1 MPNILQRIRS
11 AAEVLVRGNAWER
24 YFDQPGR
31 GGARA
36 DELTQPFKNSVWVQR
51 AIKKISGPI
60 SSVPFYFTDENGAEI
75 KDRALDMIWNDPA
88 KCMTRADFIEATVG
102 WLKLEGEAFWILPDE
117 WRVPFPEVGGAAM
130 RGKLI
135 IARPDRMMAVMRGD
149 ELVAW
154 TLTDARGQRHTLLP
168 DELVHLKYWNPYD
181 PIRGMSEY
189 AAANVAADA
198 DHATGI
204 YNRNLMRA
212 AGDQGV
218 YVIAKS
224 GNVNDEQRRQI
235 TEQLR
240 MKRDLSM
247 RGQFRPTFLSGDVT
261 IEDAKVQP
269 LDANIIAARLQ
280 NRHEVFMAFGV
291 PPSMADVKASYSI
304 GSASDYFMLIHETCA
319 PTGQKI
325 CSAVESIVARM
336 APGRGV
342 RVAFDWDDHP
352 VMQEVRRERADTAV
366 KLWGVG
372 MPMEKINDYLGL
384 DMPEFDGWD
393 VGYLPFSVAPVGSK
407 ESALPDQDA
416 AFTQGADAEGP
427 ANPVQEMLRALRGGE
442 DFVCPYCGVAFDYSA
457 QPEVCM
463 GSVKCPHCGE
473 ICSQCEAHSDA
484 AVFQRGRPARE
495 VALWKSH
502 AAKRKAVIKIFESKF
517 NRVLFDARAETL
529 RKIEAHYKPEAK
541 AVTRAAGDFM
551 FDGEKF
557 KKALVSVMRQATQ
570 RALDQAGTE
579 LMQELGKNDPWKY
592 PPQKAV
598 EVLAQRENKMK
609 GVADDVFER
618 IKEQITQGITDGDSI
633 EGMANRIKDTFNDI
647 SDGKARV
654 VASTETSAAYGAAR
668 DEAMKDAGVRWKQW
682 LTSGL
687 PNVRAA
693 HAAANGQTVP
703 VDEPFHVGGED
714 LEYPGDPS
722 GEPGNVINCHCV
734 SVAAQEPN

>member
-1 MPNILQRIRS
+1 
-11 AAEVLVRGNAWER
+11 
-24 YFDQPGR
+24 
-31 GGARA
+31 
-36 DELTQPFKNSVWVQR
+36 
-51 AIKKISGPI
+51 
-60 SSVPFYFTDENGAEI
+60 
-75 KDRALDMIWNDPA
+75 
-88 KCMTRADFIEATVG
+88 
-102 WLKLEGEAFWILPDE
+102 
-117 WRVPFPEVGGAAM
+117 
-130 RGKLI
+130 
-135 IARPDRMMAVMRGD
+135 
-149 ELVAW
+149 
-154 TLTDARGQRHTLLP
+154 
-168 DELVHLKYWNPYD
+168 
-181 PIRGMSEY
+181 
-189 AAANVAADA
+189 
-198 DHATGI
+198 
-204 YNRNLMRA
+204 
-212 AGDQGV
+212 
-218 YVIAKS
+218 
-224 GNVNDEQRRQI
+224 
-235 TEQLR
+235 
-240 MKRDLSM
+240 
-247 RGQFRPTFLSGDVT
+247 
-261 IEDAKVQP
+261 
-269 LDANIIAARLQ
+269 
-280 NRHEVFMAFGV
+280 
-291 PPSMADVKASYSI
+291 
-304 GSASDYFMLIHETCA
+304 
-319 PTGQKI
+319 
-325 CSAVESIVARM
+325 
-336 APGRGV
+336 
-342 RVAFDWDDHP
+342 
-352 VMQEVRRERADTAV
+352 
-366 KLWGVG
+366 
-372 MPMEKINDYLGL
+372 
-384 DMPEFDGWD
+384 
-393 VGYLPFSVAPVGSK
+393 
-407 ESALPDQDA
+407 
-416 AFTQGADAEGP
+416 
-427 ANPVQEMLRALRGGE
+427 
-442 DFVCPYCGVAFDYSA
+442 
-457 QPEVCM
+457 M

>member
-1 MPNILQRIRS
+1 MTIFSRIKA

-31 GGARA
+31 SGARA

-60 SSVPFYFTDENGAEI
+60 SSVPFYFTDADGEEV
-75 KDRALDMIWNDPA
+75 NDPA
-88 KCMTRADFIEATVG
+88 LQAIWSDPARGMTRADFIEATVG
-102 WLKLEGEAFWILPDE
+102 WLKLEGEVFWILPDE
-117 WRVPFPEVGGAAM
+117 WRVPFPEVGGSVM
-130 RGKLI
+130 SGRLI
-135 IARPDRMMAVMRGD
+135 VARPDRMMAVMRGD
-149 ELVAW
+149 ELIAW
-154 TLTDARGQRHTLLP
+154 TLIDARGQSHTLLP

-181 PIRGMSEY
+181 PIRGLSEY
-189 AAANVAADA
+189 TAASIAADA

-247 RGQFRPTFLSGDVT
+247 RGQFRPTFLSGDVA

-269 LDANIIAARLQ
+269 LDASTIASRLQ
-280 NRHEVFMAFGV
+280 NRHEIFIAFGV
-291 PPSMADVKASYSI
+291 PPCMAEVKASYSI
-304 GSASDYFMLIHETCA
+304 GSASDYFMLIHETCI

-325 CSAVESIVARM
+325 STGVERIVARM
-336 APGRGV
+336 APGRGL
-342 RVAFDWDDHP
+342 RVPLDWDDHP
-352 VMQEVRRERADTAV
+352 VMQEVRRERVDTAI
-366 KLWGVG
+366 KLWGTG
-372 MPMEKINDYLGL
+372 MPMQKVSSYLCL
-384 DMPEFDGWD
+384 DLPEFEGWD

-407 ESALPDQDA
+407 ESAPPDQDP
-416 AFTQGADAEGP
+416 AFTQGADTEGP
-427 ANPVQEMLRALRGGE
+427 ANPVQEMMRALRGGDE
-442 DFVCPYCGVAFDYSA
+442 EFLVCGCHG
-457 QPEVCM
+457 
-463 GSVKCPHCGE
+463 GE
-473 ICSQCEAHSDA
+473 MAEM
-484 AVFQRGRPARE
+484 RGRPARE
-495 VALWKSH
+495 IALWKSH

-517 NRVLFDARAETL
+517 NRVLFAARAETL
-529 RKIEAHYKPEAK
+529 RNIEAHYKPEAK

-557 KKALVSVMRQATQ
+557 KKALVSVMRQAAQ
-570 RALDQAGTE
+570 HALDQAGTE

-592 PPQKAV
+592 PPEKAV
-598 EVLAQRENKMK
+598 EFLAQRENRMT
-609 GVADDVFER
+609 GVAGDVFER
-618 IKEQITQGITDGDSI
+618 IKEQITQGMADGDSI
-633 EGMANRIKDTFNDI
+633 EGMAKRIKDTFNEI
-647 SDGKARV
+647 SDGRARV

-668 DEAMKDAGVRWKQW
+668 NEAMKDAGVRWKEW

-693 HAAANGQTVP
+693 HAAANGQTRP
-703 VDEPFHVGGED
+703 LDEPFYVGGED
-714 LEYPGDPS
+714 LDFPGDPKGS
-722 GEPGNVINCHCV
+722 PGNVINCHCV
-734 SVAAQEPN
+734 SVASQEPN